1 MLKICI
7 AIVLLCEATRGRWRH
22 FEHLRRSFE
31 AESQNEVGCAHLTR
45 RVEFKNL
52 GGVRGKFIKL
62 RDFTIKDIIV
72 ESLQGYIRAEPPQG
86 AE

>member
-1 MLKICI
+1 MNF
-7 AIVLLCEATRGRWRH
+7 A
-22 FEHLRRSFE
+22 
-31 AESQNEVGCAHLTR
+31 

-52 GGVRGKFIKL
+52 GGVRGKSIKL